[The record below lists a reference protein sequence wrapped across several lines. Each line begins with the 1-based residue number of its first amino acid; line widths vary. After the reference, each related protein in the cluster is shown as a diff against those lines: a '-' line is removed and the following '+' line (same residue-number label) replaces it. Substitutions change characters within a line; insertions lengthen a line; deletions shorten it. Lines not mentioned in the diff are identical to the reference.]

1 MVQAKEGRVSD
12 EDFRLSILDKVMI
25 TLCSLAL
32 VLIFGTALA
41 LISLI
46 YLLYGPPWIGLFR

>member
-1 MVQAKEGRVSD
+1 MSD
-12 EDFRLSILDKVMI
+12 DGYLSLLDKVMI

-32 VLIFGTALA
+32 VLIFSTALA

>member
-1 MVQAKEGRVSD
+1 MGREQRQGV
-12 EDFRLSILDKVMI
+12 EEARLSILDKLMI

-41 LISLI
+41 LVALI
-46 YLLYGPPWIGLFR
+46 LVLYG

>member
-1 MVQAKEGRVSD
+1 VEHLPESAGEESVSD
-12 EDFRLSILDKVMI
+12 DAYLTWWDKALI

-41 LISLI
+41 LLALI
-46 YLLYGPPWIGLFR
+46 LVIYA

>member
-1 MVQAKEGRVSD
+1 MSD
-12 EDFRLSILDKVMI
+12 DAYLSWWDKAII

-41 LISLI
+41 LITLI
-46 YLLYGPPWIGLFR
+46 IVLYG